1 MVRRTEVAAMSERS
15 IYLRDQADKCL
26 RHARSLTDSETQ
38 AQLRKLVAEY
48 FQHAV
53 DLEQEQV
60 PDERC
65 CYGRPLVAYFQS
77 VSGLFL

>member
-1 MVRRTEVAAMSERS
+1 MVCFEQTRLRLFAYRASNRGRRHVRRS
-15 IYLRDQADKCL
+15 IYLRNQADKCL

-48 FQHAV
+48 FQQAV

-60 PDERC
+60 LTKDAVTVDP
-65 CYGRPLVAYFQS
+65 
-77 VSGLFL
+77 

>member
-48 FQHAV
+48 FQQAV

-60 PDERC
+60 LTKDAVTVDP
-65 CYGRPLVAYFQS
+65 
-77 VSGLFL
+77 

>member
-48 FQHAV
+48 FQ
-53 DLEQEQV
+53 
-60 PDERC
+60 PRWT
-65 CYGRPLVAYFQS
+65 
-77 VSGLFL
+77 

>member
-60 PDERC
+60 LTKDAVT
-65 CYGRPLVAYFQS
+65 VA
-77 VSGLFL
+77 SGLFSIC